1 MKDEMRREIS
11 KMISHLENREEG
23 AFETLAQ
30 LFHRQSLKKTL
41 CFTGPAGVGKSSL
54 ISQLAK
60 IAAEKD
66 LLCWLA
72 CDPSSP
78 KTGGSLLGDRIR
90 LSGQDV
96 SKNIFIRSLSTR
108 SQSAFSKA
116 IRDIQIYLEAYF
128 DRIWVETAG
137 TGQTQSDVSQISGL
151 TVLILQPETGDE
163 IQWMK
168 SGIRECA
175 DVFVINKADIPGAE
189 MMSQSLIE
197 LGAPEDRVFLVSA
210 KTRKGLREF
219 LQGLSQI
226 QKSFEWAPRLK
237 VMHEA
242 LSRSLFFETA
252 LKRLDRDFQEGGSR
266 WAANPYQAV
275 LELKI

>member
-1 MKDEMRREIS
+1 MKDELRREIS
-11 KMISHLENREEG
+11 RTISQLENRDEG
-23 AFETLAQ
+23 AFERLSE
-30 LFHRQSLKKTL
+30 LFHRHSLKKTV

-54 ISQLAK
+54 LSHLAK
-60 IAAEKD
+60 ISAEKK
-66 LLCWLA
+66 LVCWLA

-90 LSGQDV
+90 ISGQEV

-128 DRIWVETAG
+128 DQIWVETAG

-175 DVFVINKADIPGAE
+175 DIFVINKADLAGAQS
-189 MMSQSLIE
+189 MAQSLIE
-197 LGAPEDRVFLVSA
+197 LGAAEDRVFLVST
-210 KTRKGLREF
+210 KTRQGLREL
-219 LQGLSQI
+219 LQGLARVQENF
-226 QKSFEWAPRLK
+226 QWPERLK
-237 VMHEA
+237 SMHKA
-242 LSRSLFFETA
+242 LSRSLFLEMA
-252 LKRLDRDFQEGGSR
+252 AKRLESEFQRGESL
-266 WAANPYQAV
+266 WLKNPYQAA
-275 LELKI
+275 LKSKL

>member
-1 MKDEMRREIS
+1 MKDELRREIS
-11 KMISHLENREEG
+11 RTISQLENRDEG
-23 AFETLAQ
+23 AFEKLSG
-30 LFHRQSLKKTL
+30 LFHRHSLKKTL

-54 ISQLAK
+54 LSHLAK
-60 IAAEKD
+60 MSAEKK
-66 LLCWLA
+66 LVCWLA

-90 LSGQDV
+90 VSGQEV

-128 DRIWVETAG
+128 DQIWVETAG

-175 DVFVINKADIPGAE
+175 DIFVINKADLSGAE
-189 MMSQSLIE
+189 NMAQSLIE
-197 LGAPEDRVFLVSA
+197 LGADADRVFLVST
-210 KTRKGLREF
+210 KTRQGLREL
-219 LQGLSQI
+219 LQGLARVQENF
-226 QKSFEWAPRLK
+226 QWTARLK
-237 VMHEA
+237 SMHEA
-242 LSRSLFFETA
+242 LSRSLFLEMA
-252 LKRLDRDFQEGGSR
+252 AKRLESEFQRGESL
-266 WAANPYQAV
+266 WLKNPYQAA
-275 LELKI
+275 LKSKS